1 LETVKTLEGLL
12 PMCCYCNGIRDDKG
26 YWQRVETYIASRS
39 FADFTHSICPA
50 CARKHFPGVVD
61 AIKPNDET
69 IPRGARRG
77 Q

>member
-1 LETVKTLEGLL
+1 LSAAGQTFV
-12 PMCCYCNGIRDDKG
+12 NDKG

-50 CARKHFPGVVD
+50 CAAKHFPGVLD
-61 AIKPNDET
+61 TIKPADGSV
-69 IPRGARRG
+69 PGGARPG